1 MVVNLIW
8 PYKRNKIVGEMGVDK
23 FDSLKSAAQAIDEV
37 VF

>member
-8 PYKRNKIVGEMGVDK
+8 PYKRNKIVGEM
-23 FDSLKSAAQAIDEV
+23 SLKSAAQAIDEV